1 MPERRRSFTERV
13 VTRGRLS
20 GLGRWLSRGALPGSI
35 CMRIAVQS
43 GDGSL
48 SPRYCAFQD
57 VRRDVSGG
65 GVRDLAATLPS
76 DVDGAGH
83 NPRSRTVGTGNG
95 SGEGCAGWVRRIKGL
110 SRITQD
116 SNSDRVWD

>member
-1 MPERRRSFTERV
+1 
-13 VTRGRLS
+13 
-20 GLGRWLSRGALPGSI
+20 
-35 CMRIAVQS
+35 MRIAVRS

-65 GVRDLAATLPS
+65 GVRELAATLPS

-83 NPRSRTVGTGNG
+83 IPRSRTVGATGPG
-95 SGEGCAGWVRRIKGL
+95 KVGA
-110 SRITQD
+110 QD
-116 SNSDRVWD
+116 QRVIQDYPGFELR